1 MRDFFYEIAES
12 LQRNKLRTILTGFS
26 IAWGIFMLMLLLA
39 SGNGLKNG
47 VMHNFADQT
56 SNTVTL
62 FAGYTTL
69 PYKGHDKGRE
79 ILMDNTDSILLAY
92 EFTNVNDIMPVYN
105 IGNKQFFNKKK
116 YTDGNMEAVM
126 PLYFQAEHIH
136 IKQGRAFNTMDME
149 EQRKVIVV
157 SVKSAQRLFET
168 EDVIGKS
175 IVADDIAYTIVGV
188 YSNAQTGWRETFYIP
203 LEVGKSVYNERNKI
217 REMKFTLK
225 DFTSIEA
232 NENFEKNL
240 RMRLSRKHDYDP
252 NDHSA
257 IYIWNELQ
265 GYLRTM
271 TIFSVLTTFLWLIG
285 ISILISGIVGVSNII
300 LITVKERTK
309 EFGIRKALGAKP
321 SSIIRLIVAE
331 ALVITTFF
339 GYVGMV
345 LGVIVTEIAN
355 KLIAK
360 ATASLSTEK
369 VIFQNATV
377 DLDIAISAT
386 VLLIVAGVLAGYF
399 PARKAVKIKPIEA
412 IRYE

>member
-47 VMHNFADQT
+47 VVHNFADHT
-56 SNTVTL
+56 NNTVTL
-62 FAGYTTL
+62 FAGRTML

-79 ILMDNTDSILLAY
+79 ILMDNADSILLAY
-92 EFTNVNDIMPVYN
+92 EFTDVDDIMPVYD
-105 IGNKQFFNKKK
+105 IGYKQFFNKKK
-116 YTDGNMEAVM
+116 YADGNMEAIT
-126 PLYFQAEHIH
+126 PLYFQSENIH
-136 IKQGRAFNTMDME
+136 IKQGRAFNRMDMD

-157 SVKSAQRLFET
+157 SAQSAKRLFDT
-168 EDVIGKS
+168 DDIIGKS
-175 IVADDIAYTIVGV
+175 IVVDDIAYTIVGI
-188 YSNAQTGWRETFYIP
+188 YSNAQTSWRESFYIP
-203 LEVGKSVYNERNKI
+203 LETAKSVYNERNKI
-217 REMKFTLK
+217 REIKFTLK
-225 DFTSIEA
+225 DLTTIKA
-232 NENFEKNL
+232 NEDFGANL

-252 NDHSA
+252 NDYSA
-257 IYIWNELQ
+257 IYIWNELE
-265 GYLRTM
+265 GYLKTM
-271 TIFSVLTTFLWLIG
+271 TIFSILTSFLWLIG
-285 ISILISGIVGVSNII
+285 VSILISGIVGVSNII

-331 ALVITTFF
+331 SLVITTVF

-360 ATASLSTEK
+360 ATTSLSTEK
-369 VIFQNATV
+369 VIFQDATV

-399 PARKAVKIKPIEA
+399 PARKALKIKPIEA
-412 IRYE
+412 LRYE